1 MADYQQ
7 KDFHTV
13 TPYIYGR
20 LDLIEFL
27 EQVFNAE
34 VRFPGTGNEDGYHA
48 EIKIGDSI
56 VMLGIAKSI
65 PREFGPIAEW
75 NKTPTSAPPPATLY
89 LYMPDVDASYK
100 RALGLGA
107 GSLGAP
113 ADMPWGD
120 RVAGIGDPYG
130 NKWWIATFKG
140 AS

>member
-27 EQVFNAE
+27 KQAFDAE
-34 VRFPGTGNEDGYHA
+34 VRFPGTGNEDGFHA

-65 PREFGPIAEW
+65 PREFGPEW

-89 LYMPDVDASYK
+89 LYVPDVDGLYK

-107 GSLGAP
+107 RSLGAP

-120 RVAGIGDPYG
+120 RVAGISDPYG

-140 AS
+140 AAT

>member
-1 MADYQQ
+1 MADYRQ

-27 EQVFNAE
+27 KQAFDAE
-34 VRFPGTGNEDGYHA
+34 VRFPGTGNEDGFHA

-65 PREFGPIAEW
+65 PREFGPLAEW

-89 LYMPDVDASYK
+89 LYMPDVDGSYK
-100 RALGLGA
+100 RAL
-107 GSLGAP
+107 SLGARSLDPP

-120 RVAGIGDPYG
+120 RVAGISDPYG

-140 AS
+140 AR

>member
-1 MADYQQ
+1 MADY
-7 KDFHTV
+7 KREDFHTV

-27 EQVFNAE
+27 KRAFNAE
-34 VRFPGTGNEDGYHA
+34 VRFTGTGNEDGYHA

-65 PREFGPIAEW
+65 PREFGPMAEW

-100 RALGLGA
+100 RALDLGA
-107 GSLGAP
+107 RSLGAP
-113 ADMPWGD
+113 EDMPWGD
-120 RVAGIGDPYG
+120 RVAGVGDPYG
-130 NKWWIATFKG
+130 NKWWIATCRG
-140 AS
+140 AK